1 MVCSFIGPFGRIL
14 SSPFH
19 PNKRLLHNQLREKKP
34 NNRFV
39 FQMQRDPPGA
49 QSKEL
54 TPAFFL
60 LISEVNLDSSA
71 VLNNQFVELQA
82 IRNMHLPANRRGK
95 NLVGYRL
102 LIVTGSPLEIVASID
117 IEANVPRLQ
126 KEFITFGTKNVQN
139 VDVVMESPD
148 CPNVYKSVNS
158 ILPPFDDS
166 PFAIIIIHSSS
177 PIEHEALSLT
187 KSEERFEPSALEK
200 DMWRQEIIRKNA
212 IDMVVLGRKAPTNG
226 CSFFD
231 TIFPPRS
238 FEPRKSYLLRDW
250 EARKSPEKDMSINR
264 CCDDEVPFSPKCFL
278 LSYLTPGRPNDC
290 SQGRRFVLEENLV
303 SLKGKKTA
311 QQSSETRKG
320 CEPNYQHVAPEDME
334 VDGQSY
340 FSALQHAFSQN
351 TECLKTSA
359 PITNVNS
366 RNTPEVP
373 GTTLPPLEPNFLD
386 FDQDRFSE
394 CRDSFTRPDDI
405 VASDALLWLGFVNS
419 TKECRFYCHVCREF
433 IRLGFRPDIKVRAD
447 IVREKGS
454 FSKFKA
460 TNSMLVRKHRDH
472 KLHQNSMKFYR
483 EYESAETDTER
494 QDAIRRQYDLQKAV
508 YKATMN
514 VIQMAY
520 IELTAGVSFRSH
532 KKFMNGVNELGVN
545 VGIHHRH
552 EKAIADISDTLAKG
566 FHYNL
571 LKQLVTN
578 NKPFT
583 VIADGT
589 TIDNVPYMA
598 VMIQTLEDDRPIV
611 YVYALLV
618 LTNGEASESM
628 VKDLKDRISQDDKV
642 YPGFESF
649 FKANCMVVASDQA
662 NNMIGRYNSF
672 HTHLQRYL
680 GHEIALVK
688 CGAHKLSRILL
699 HALNYVT
706 DISTNDTYF
715 ANFADIN
722 NKFYS
727 FYMSRGSKRF
737 IDLTRKAE
745 ELGIAPNRIKY
756 HFDVRF
762 AASQF
767 RCMKT
772 LYDQFDALKLDLL
785 ERVTDPTFDL
795 QGQAIANMLHNY
807 ISDKA
812 FAITVAEFVDFLEVF
827 QRMSRRFQ
835 LKGGLMIGNV
845 EIVRDGFQDL
855 MELQGNIGSHVTEL
869 LGKVS
874 CRGVCTVG
882 QCTLAHY
889 DECGEI
895 ITRTGTLESSMSNS
909 IKLGEERETL
919 YQRILDQMK
928 RYFDH
933 EVLEAFD
940 VFNPKFFK
948 FCPTDALSVQLNCQN
963 LGNCYLP
970 FLTIDPDDQPKSAE
984 EKLLLLCTFY
994 KMGTQACGSVIS
1006 DWKDA
1011 LTVIT
1016 TDKDIFEQRQD
1027 DVSVFWPNV
1036 LQRTDLGFTVGLRSL
1051 FEKVLITSFTSSD
1064 AERLFSQVT
1073 RIKTPERFNLKPST
1087 LEGLARIQFNGPEVL
1102 SSERLYEY
1110 THEFLKTHVRSDDTE
1125 SDGGRIAAPEEYP
1138 NFFAKSRIF

>member
-1 MVCSFIGPFGRIL
+1 MQSD
-14 SSPFH
+14 SSD
-19 PNKRLLHNQLREKKP
+19 KSGL
-34 NNRFV
+34 
-39 FQMQRDPPGA
+39 
-49 QSKEL
+49 L
-54 TPAFFL
+54 TPAFHL

-71 VLNNQFVELQA
+71 LLNNQFVELQA
-82 IRNMHLPANRRGK
+82 IRNMYLPANRRGK

-102 LIVTGSPLEIVASID
+102 LVVRGSPLEIVASID
-117 IEANVPRLQ
+117 IEATVPRLN

-139 VDVVMESPD
+139 VDVVMESPE

-158 ILPPFDDS
+158 ILPPFDES
-166 PFAIIIIHSSS
+166 PFAVIILHSSS
-177 PIEHEALSLT
+177 PNEHEALSLT
-187 KSEERFEPSALEK
+187 ATESGYVPITLRE

-212 IDMVVLGRKAPTNG
+212 IDIVVVGRKAPTNG

-231 TIFPPRS
+231 TIFPATS
-238 FEPRKSYLLRDW
+238 FEPHRSYLLRDW
-250 EARKSPEKDMSINR
+250 EAQQSPEKDMSINR
-264 CCDDEVPFSPKCFL
+264 CCEEEVPFSPKCFL
-278 LSYLTPGRPNDC
+278 LSYLTPGQPNDC
-290 SQGRRFVLEENLV
+290 SRGRRFILEENV
-303 SLKGKKTA
+303 ASLKATQKA
-311 QQSSETRKG
+311 QATTTEG
-320 CEPNYQHVAPEDME
+320 CEPNYLNLAPEDMAVE
-334 VDGQSY
+334 EDSY
-340 FSALQHAFSQN
+340 VSALQKSFSQS
-351 TECLKTSA
+351 TQCLKTAA
-359 PITNVNS
+359 PATHLHAGDLSQHS
-366 RNTPEVP
+366 RTDISQ
-373 GTTLPPLEPNFLD
+373 LEPNFLD
-386 FDQDRFSE
+386 FDRERYAE
-394 CRDSFTRPDDI
+394 CSGIFTKPEDI
-405 VASDALLWLGFVNS
+405 AASDALLWLGFVNS
-419 TKECRFYCHVCREF
+419 TNDCRFYCHVCREF

-454 FSKFKA
+454 LAKSPA
-460 TNSMLVRKHRDH
+460 TNSLQVRKHRRH
-472 KLHQNSMKFYR
+472 KLHENAMKFYR
-483 EYESAETDTER
+483 EYETAETASER
-494 QDAIRRQYDLQKAV
+494 QNALDRQTELQKRV
-508 YKATMN
+508 FKATMN

-520 IELTAGVSFRSH
+520 VELTAGVSFRSH
-532 KKFMNGVNELGVN
+532 TKFINGVNELGVN

-552 EKAIADISDTLAKG
+552 EKAIADIADVLAKG

-589 TIDNVPYMA
+589 TIDNVPYLA
-598 VMIQTLEDDRPIV
+598 VMLQTLEDDRPIV

-618 LTNGEASESM
+618 LTNGDVSESM
-628 VKDLKDRISQDDKV
+628 VSDLKDRISQDDKV

-649 FKANCMVVASDQA
+649 FKAKCMVVASDQA

-672 HTHLQRYL
+672 HIHLQRYL

-706 DISTNDTYF
+706 DPATNDTYF

-762 AASQF
+762 AASQY

-785 ERVTDPTFDL
+785 ERVTDPTFNL
-795 QGQAIANMLHNY
+795 EGQTTANLLHSY
-807 ISDKA
+807 ISDKG
-812 FAITVAEFVDFLEVF
+812 FAITVAEFVDLLEVF

-855 MELQGNIGSHVTEL
+855 MQLKNKVGDHVTKL

-874 CRGVCTVG
+874 CDGVCTVG
-882 QCTLAHY
+882 QCTLSQY
-889 DECGEI
+889 DDCREI
-895 ITRTGTLESSMSNS
+895 ITATGTLESSMTNS
-909 IKLGEERETL
+909 IKLGEERDIL

-928 RYFDH
+928 RYFEHD
-933 EVLEAFD
+933 VLEAFD

-948 FCPTDALSVQLNCQN
+948 FCPTNFFGLQLNCRS

-970 FLTIDPDDQPKSAE
+970 FLTIDPNDQPKSAE
-984 EKLLLLCTFY
+984 EKIALVCTFY
-994 KMGTQACGSVIS
+994 RMDTPTCTSVIS

-1011 LTVIT
+1011 MTIIT
-1016 TDKDIFEQRQD
+1016 ADKIVFDHRQD

-1036 LQRTDLGFTVGLRSL
+1036 LQRTDLGFTEALRSL
-1051 FEKVLITSFTSSD
+1051 FENILITSFTSSD

-1073 RIKTPERFNLKPST
+1073 RIKTPERFNLKPRT
-1087 LEGLARIQFNGPEVL
+1087 LEGLARIQFNGPVVL
-1102 SSERLYEY
+1102 SSEKLYEY
-1110 THEFLKTHVRSDDTE
+1110 TRDFLKTHVRADDME
-1125 SDGGRIAAPEEYP
+1125 VSGGRKAAPEEFP